1 MSVTGKEVN
10 LKFQEIK
17 KRKSFEQFN
26 LNRKLP
32 PIETYKDVDWATASD
47 QKFVEIAFGRSEVGG
62 IYGNEALLLAKAYQD
77 LNAKFT
83 VEIGRMNGI
92 STRVLGALCKG
103 NDGEL
108 ISFDGASAKG
118 VQSKLELMN
127 LHKNVKL
134 KEGWVPWIEPD
145 FSWDIDFL
153 FIDGD
158 HTYIS
163 ILVDYHY
170 FNYFVKTGGYIA
182 VHDMNMAESQQA
194 MKNIMKRDRLEHI
207 CTVGR
212 LGLYKKIAK
221 REEKYFEIIKRGKND

>member
-1 MSVTGKEVN
+1 V
-10 LKFQEIK
+10 
-17 KRKSFEQFN
+17 
-26 LNRKLP
+26 
-32 PIETYKDVDWATASD
+32 
-47 QKFVEIAFGRSEVGG
+47 
-62 IYGNEALLLAKAYQD
+62 
-77 LNAKFT
+77 
-83 VEIGRMNGI
+83 
-92 STRVLGALCKG
+92 
-103 NDGEL
+103 
-108 ISFDGASAKG
+108 SAKG
-118 VQSKLELMN
+118 VQTKLESMN

-134 KEGWVPWIEPD
+134 KEGWVPWIKPD

-170 FNYFVKTGGYIA
+170 FNYFVKKGGYIA

-194 MKNIMKRDRLEHI
+194 MKHIMKRDKLKHI

-212 LGLYKKIAK
+212 LGLYKKTAK